1 MKKKR
6 IWKMNNVEMIK
17 SELRKYKHL
26 PYIVCTISE
35 ILKEKDA
42 VGAEN
47 VANTDKLDSADE
59 QNYGDELI
67 VVKALSRFT
76 IIVPNAGF
84 MKPGVL
90 KVGDLVAISRKKLK
104 L

>member
-1 MKKKR
+1 
-6 IWKMNNVEMIK
+6 
-17 SELRKYKHL
+17 
-26 PYIVCTISE
+26 
-35 ILKEKDA
+35 KDA

-104 L
+104 LVELLPSEYDPRVKGMEVINQPNEQLCDIGGLDDQIQE